1 MLTVR
6 LLLFIIS
13 IFIIFIP
20 ATGEKLKA
28 QGLGIGVTAGF
39 NSSSHLNNFR
49 FVADDINL
57 DFTPNFNSGFNGGLI
72 IRREINPGFRF
83 QAEPSVILL
92 GASYQ
97 ENFTLRG
104 FNIQSESKTELIY
117 AHLPLVVQ
125 WSTVPPER
133 TVYGRQFPVTT
144 FHVTGGLFG
153 GYLIDARFT
162 GTNTGAPIGI
172 AFQGDFT
179 NNVTNQY
186 TRHDAGVLIGAGFEH
201 GVEHRVGVETRLLF
215 SAINSGNAQF
225 DFSPHNMA
233 MTVALY
239 YLF

>member
-6 LLLFIIS
+6 LLLFLTS
-13 IFIIFIP
+13 IFIIFISV
-20 ATGEKLKA
+20 TGENLKA
-28 QGLGIGVTAGF
+28 QNVGIGVTAGF
-39 NSSSHLNNFR
+39 NTSSHLNNFR

-57 DFTPNFNSGFNGGLI
+57 DFTPNFNTGFNGGLI
-72 IRREINPGFRF
+72 IRREINRGLRF
-83 QAEPSVILL
+83 QAEPSVIIL

-104 FNIQSESKTELIY
+104 FNIQSESKTDLIY
-117 AHLPLVVQ
+117 GHLPLVIQ
-125 WSTVPPER
+125 LSTVPPER
-133 TVYGRQFPVTT
+133 TVYGRQFPETT
-144 FHVTGGLFG
+144 FHVSGGAFG

-186 TRHDAGVLIGAGFEH
+186 TRYDAGLLVGAGFEH
-201 GVEHRVGVETRLLF
+201 GVDNRFGIETRLLF

-233 MTVALY
+233 MTFALY
-239 YLF
+239 YIF